1 MGGASAKG
9 SASVRQS
16 RDGAKA
22 AQSGMGKRVIAL
34 MRILA
39 VVCGLLACFATFP
52 AAAQDKTW
60 LQIEAQPNLS
70 TAMDRVRA
78 YAALFPDVEGYKLRT
93 GWYGIALGPMTA
105 DTAGSRLL
113 DLRRQNLIPNDS
125 YISDGASYG
134 DRFWPVGSDIGS
146 GAPAPDVTATTLPDA
161 TAPAQPVAAEPVTA
175 PDETPKQAKAAE
187 AALSLA
193 DKQALQEALKWYGF
207 YDSTVDGNYGPGTR
221 ASMAAWQT
229 AHSYDPTGILT
240 TKQRDELTG
249 GYASDKAEFGFETVS
264 EAESGIEITL
274 PLALIG
280 FDRYEPPFVH
290 YTEKANSGLKVLL
303 ISEPGGKAGL
313 SALYDILQSLE
324 MVPPTG
330 DRGLGED
337 SFTIHGSNDKIETLA
352 YAKTEDGAVKG
363 YVVSWNLS
371 DAERMTRILPVLQSS
386 FRSLGDKALDPG
398 LVPLAEAAKRGLL
411 AGLQVRKPKLSRT
424 GFFVDAAGTVLTTTE
439 AVAQCG
445 HVTLDRATNATVSYT
460 DAAAGIALLTPDK
473 PLSPRAVAAFASTPP
488 RLGTK
493 VSVAGY
499 SYEDKLPAPVVSLGT
514 IEDQTGLNGEPG
526 LTRLSI
532 STLPGDTGGP
542 VLADSGAVLGMLLP
556 ASADATQQLPK
567 GVAFAASAD
576 ALTALLTAH
585 GMTLAASTSTTDATP
600 DALAAAARGMTVLV
614 SCWE

>member
-1 MGGASAKG
+1 
-9 SASVRQS
+9 
-16 RDGAKA
+16 
-22 AQSGMGKRVIAL
+22 

-39 VVCGLLACFATFP
+39 VLCGLIACFATFP
-52 AAAQDKTW
+52 AIAQDKTW

-70 TAMDRVRA
+70 TAMDRARA
-78 YAALFPDVEGYKLRT
+78 YAALFPDVEGYKLGT

-105 DTAGSRLL
+105 DVAGGRLL

-134 DRFWPVGSDIGS
+134 NRFWPVGSDISS
-146 GAPAPDVTATTLPDA
+146 GAPAPDVTATALPDA
-161 TAPAQPVAAEPVTA
+161 ADPAEPAVAEPVTEPVA
-175 PDETPKQAKAAE
+175 EPEETPKQAKAAE
-187 AALSLA
+187 AVLSLT

-207 YDSTVDGNYGPGTR
+207 YDGTIDGNYGPGTR

-240 TKQRDELTG
+240 TRQRDALTS
-249 GYASDKAEFGFETVS
+249 GYAADKAEFGFEPVS
-264 EAESGIEITL
+264 EAESGIEIIL
-274 PLALIG
+274 PLSLIS

-290 YTEKANSGLKVLL
+290 YVDKAGSGLKVLL
-303 ISEPGGKAGL
+303 ISEPGGQASL

-324 MVPPTG
+324 MLPPDG
-330 DRGLGED
+330 ERALSED
-337 SFTIHGSNDKIETLA
+337 SFIIHGRNDKVETLA
-352 YAKTEDGAVKG
+352 YAKSENGAVKG

-371 DAERMTRILPVLQSS
+371 DADRMTRILPVLQAS

-398 LVPLAEAAKRGLL
+398 LVPLADAAKRGLL
-411 AGLQVRKPKLSRT
+411 AGLEMRKPKHSRS
-424 GFFVDAAGTVLTTTE
+424 GFFVNASGTVLTTTE

-445 HVTLDRATNATVSYT
+445 HITLDRSTNATVSYS
-460 DAAAGIALLTPDK
+460 DATSGIALLTPAK
-473 PLSPRAVAAFASTPP
+473 PLSPRAVAAFSATAA
-488 RLGTK
+488 RLGAK
-493 VSVAGY
+493 ISVAGFA
-499 SYEDKLPAPVVSLGT
+499 YEDKLPAAVVTLGT

-532 STLPGDTGGP
+532 RTLPGDTGGP
-542 VLADSGAVLGMLLP
+542 VLADSGAVLGMLMP
-556 ASADATQQLPK
+556 ASMGAARQLPE

-585 GMTLAASTSTTDATP
+585 GMTLSASTSTTAATP
-600 DALAAAARGMTVLV
+600 DALAATARGMTVLV